1 MRAQEGPPR
10 AASRAR
16 GLKDRESQ
24 RPKTLLRPGS
34 DCRYGREF
42 LVMEPRLFGKGLPTR
57 GLMIT
62 VQLPLL
68 STRHALGTLLNY
80 RSSLKQHQV
89 G

>member
-1 MRAQEGPPR
+1 
-10 AASRAR
+10 
-16 GLKDRESQ
+16 
-24 RPKTLLRPGS
+24 
-34 DCRYGREF
+34 
-42 LVMEPRLFGKGLPTR
+42 MEPRLFGKGLPTR

-80 RSSLKQHQV
+80 RSSLKRQV